1 MDDSTLIAGVLAGD
15 RAAAR
20 LLYDRHVGRVYRLIY
35 RLVGREDLAREF
47 TQDTF
52 VRAFSRLQGFR
63 GEAAFTTWLHT
74 VAVSV
79 VRSGMRRVIRLERR
93 EMELDSALELP
104 SESNGATDPDLR
116 DRLIS
121 ALESLPEKL
130 RTVVILHD
138 MEGHT
143 HQQISGLTGVP
154 EGTSKT
160 RLAVARAQ
168 LREALAAYA
177 PE

>member
-1 MDDSTLIAGVLAGD
+1 MRIAYNL
-15 RAAAR
+15 
-20 LLYDRHVGRVYRLIY
+20 
-35 RLVGREDLAREF
+35 F
-47 TQDTF
+47 TQKPKEELAD
-52 VRAFSRLQGFR
+52 FR
-63 GEAAFTTWLHT
+63 RWTDQMFKA
-74 VAVSV
+74 
-79 VRSGMRRVIRLERR
+79 
-93 EMELDSALELP
+93 
-104 SESNGATDPDLR
+104 NGATDPDLR